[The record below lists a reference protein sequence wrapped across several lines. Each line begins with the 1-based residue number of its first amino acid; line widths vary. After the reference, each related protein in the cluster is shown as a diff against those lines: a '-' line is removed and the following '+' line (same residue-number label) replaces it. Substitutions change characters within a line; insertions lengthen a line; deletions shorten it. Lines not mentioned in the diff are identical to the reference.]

1 MEFFTLI
8 AFGFLT
14 GILSSM
20 FGFGGGFIIV
30 PLLYRIL
37 PHNSYSMQIAIATSL
52 GVMITNSAFS
62 VYNAQKNNS
71 IIWKL
76 IFPIFY
82 YIGCGSVIGAFV
94 TTLLP
99 SSVVRYIFIAYMLF
113 VIMNCVR
120 KKSFVKKEDKVIS
133 LSKNRH
139 VVFGLL
145 IGSTASLLG
154 VGGSIITIPLMRK
167 LGLSM
172 KHAAAIGNMLSLPV
186 ALVGAIVYAFLGNKL
201 NLELG
206 NAYLGLVYLP
216 ALFVLSMTGFIG
228 VPIGSYLVN
237 KISDKTHAIG
247 FILLLFISLTAI
259 LV

>member
-8 AFGFLT
+8 AFGVLT

-30 PLLYRIL
+30 PLLYR
-37 PHNSYSMQIAIATSL
+37 
-52 GVMITNSAFS
+52 
-62 VYNAQKNNS
+62 
-71 IIWKL
+71 
-76 IFPIFY
+76 
-82 YIGCGSVIGAFV
+82 
-94 TTLLP
+94 
-99 SSVVRYIFIAYMLF
+99 F

-247 FILLLFISLTAI
+247 FILLSFISLTAI